1 MVIYHCI
8 YQEAWRMKDFG
19 SQMDTYIWNEFEGKG
34 IITTEEK
41 DNQGEGSHS
50 PRLLRVPFL

>member
-1 MVIYHCI
+1 
-8 YQEAWRMKDFG
+8 MKDFG